1 MKVIGLILGSHGTPP
16 DTVDPA
22 NPTFKP
28 TLIPSSVKKRIK
40 ENILRALPDGVDFE
54 FAEITSESQ
63 LFELPE
69 ADIYVASP
77 FQNIHDRWFHIL
89 YSHNKPIVIM
99 PLPLSEIFSY
109 GDVYYPYFIRD
120 TREIDGAL
128 HLPHKVFLSKD
139 ESDLSLILK
148 ALYVKYRINHTRAL
162 CIGEPMYEPF
172 HSWDWGYAMV
182 RAVQEKFGLTWIQ
195 MSSENFL
202 KYWKTW
208 AQEVDITEIRE
219 SARKIHFSEDEKLRQ
234 AMKMYLVL
242 KSIIKE
248 KEADAFTIN
257 CLASIIL
264 PKLEITPCY
273 ALSRLNDEGTVS
285 ACEAD
290 TTTLLDMLITVY
302 ASNSPG
308 FMANPYLF
316 PSDDRLLL
324 SHCTSPTLHSYQEKE
339 RDEFDFYTYF
349 DSPTKL
355 GIAPQVLK
363 SPETVTITGISHNL
377 DRMLIIGGKIEA
389 NTYFSTCRTQVEIKV
404 DEDVK
409 QVAENYQ
416 GRHWILVYGDH
427 KEVIKRT
434 NEVLGIESITP

>member
-1 MKVIGLILGSHGTPP
+1 MI
-16 DTVDPA
+16 
-22 NPTFKP
+22 
-28 TLIPSSVKKRIK
+28 
-40 ENILRALPDGVDFE
+40 
-54 FAEITSESQ
+54 
-63 LFELPE
+63 
-69 ADIYVASP
+69 
-77 FQNIHDRWFHIL
+77 
-89 YSHNKPIVIM
+89 
-99 PLPLSEIFSY
+99 
-109 GDVYYPYFIRD
+109 
-120 TREIDGAL
+120 
-128 HLPHKVFLSKD
+128 
-139 ESDLSLILK
+139 LSLILK

-195 MSSENFL
+195 ISSESFL
-202 KYWKTW
+202 RYWESC

-242 KSIIKE
+242 KAIIE
-248 KEADAFTIN
+248 ENQADAFTIN

-273 ALSRLNDEGTVS
+273 ALSRLNDEGIVS

-290 TTTLLDMLITVY
+290 TTTLLDMLITVC
-302 ASNSPG
+302 ASDSPG

-339 RDEFDFYTYF
+339 RDEFDLYTYF

-363 SPETVTITGISHNL
+363 NPETVTITGISHNL
-377 DRMLIIGGKIEA
+377 DRMLIIRGKIET
-389 NTYFSTCRTQVEIKV
+389 NTYFSTYRTQVQIKV
-404 DEDVK
+404 NGDVK
-409 QVAENYQ
+409 QTAENYQ

-427 KEVIKRT
+427 EEIIKRT
-434 NEVLGIESITP
+434 NEMLGIESITP